1 MLNKSI
7 LTGKGKISHQQA
19 IEKAENEFAIYRQNE
34 MRQLESDFDRVV
46 KQLTENNKKTP
57 NR

>member
-34 MRQLESDFDRVV
+34 MRQLESDFDRAV

-57 NR
+57 DC